1 MTQRRR
7 AIAAVAATLLAAV
20 SLAGCGKASTGVFAV
35 RFKNNLG
42 VPAHLYQCLGI
53 VADCLQTTKGARM
66 LSGQTALGQAR
77 ANVPNPWV
85 VQRDGSGKVSCIM
98 LKYTTVP
105 DTTPL
110 ILLSSA
116 EPGMCTG

>member
-1 MTQRRR
+1 MLT
-7 AIAAVAATLLAAV
+7 AL
-20 SLAGCGKASTGVFAV
+20 SLAGCGKASTGTFAV

-42 VPAHLYQCLGI
+42 APAHLYQCLGLM
-53 VADCLQTTKGARM
+53 ADCLQTTKGARM

-85 VQRDGSGKVSCIM
+85 VQRDGSGQVSCIM

-110 ILLSSA
+110 IMLSEA
-116 EPGMCTG
+116 VPGMCNS